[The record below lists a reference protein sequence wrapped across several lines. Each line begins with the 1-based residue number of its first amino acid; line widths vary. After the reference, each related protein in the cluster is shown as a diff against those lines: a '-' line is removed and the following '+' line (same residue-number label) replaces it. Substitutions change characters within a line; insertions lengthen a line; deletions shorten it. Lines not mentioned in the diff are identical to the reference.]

1 MVLAVSIDSNRIPYL
16 LISPE
21 NKALTLLSN
30 LFSKAFQELARSR
43 YLAVFDATAGNALC
57 VKNTLLSR
65 VPSISGLV
73 ILSHHLCD
81 LLLSATFV
89 SVDLFQPLGKG
100 LKNLGPTGVVNMSDG
115 LPSALLGRG
124 CLQINMHK
132 LVDCSPASQ
141 EEAEDANTGGTFWH
155 LYTLIYPV

>member
-1 MVLAVSIDSNRIPYL
+1 MVLAVSVDSSRIPYL

-43 YLAVFDATAGNALC
+43 YVSVFDATAGNALC

-73 ILSHHLCD
+73 ILSRHLCD

-89 SVDLFQPLGKG
+89 SVDLFQ
-100 LKNLGPTGVVNMSDG
+100 S
-115 LPSALLGRG
+115 
-124 CLQINMHK
+124 I
-132 LVDCSPASQ
+132 
-141 EEAEDANTGGTFWH
+141 
-155 LYTLIYPV
+155 